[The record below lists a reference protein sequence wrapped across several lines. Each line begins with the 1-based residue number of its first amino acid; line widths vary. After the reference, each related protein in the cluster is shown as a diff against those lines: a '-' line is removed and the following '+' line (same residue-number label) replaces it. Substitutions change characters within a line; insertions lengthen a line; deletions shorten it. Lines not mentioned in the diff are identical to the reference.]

1 MTFFLCSKVFKVPH
15 FRLLSAKQYHIKERK
30 KRFKGE
36 REIDIV
42 NSMKRYVNKI
52 LPENVK
58 VPTACTG
65 RRLMNC
71 FKTKDKT
78 NFEHHTILYT
88 T

>member
-1 MTFFLCSKVFKVPH
+1 MTFFLCSEVFKVPH
-15 FRLLSAKQYHIKERK
+15 FRLLSAKQYHIKEWK

-78 NFEHHTILYT
+78 SFDH
-88 T
+88 